1 MKIVV
6 TGSKGLIGRH
16 TVEYA
21 KTQDGFEVFGVDHI
35 GVGSWPNHYR
45 LADLTDLGQ
54 TYSALAGAD
63 AVVHLAAIPDHGLVE
78 EPKLFMSNIAST
90 YNVFEAAR
98 NLGIKRVVWA
108 STIQVN
114 RTVLMQHD
122 TRYQYLPIDEAHPVD
137 PQNDYAL
144 SKYVGEVMAET
155 YAKTYGLSIVS
166 LRFTA
171 ITHPDNMKG
180 WPVPQAEAP
189 HWALYAYADV
199 RDAARACFLAATADL
214 PAASH
219 QVAFVV
225 AKDTMVAT
233 PSSEIASRFFPDA
246 EVRGDLSGNASLV
259 SNATA
264 KRLFGFEAQYSCR
277 K

>member
-1 MKIVV
+1 MNLVV

-21 KTQDGFEVFGVDHI
+21 KTQPGADVYGVDHI
-35 GVGSWPNHYR
+35 GVGSGPDQYR
-45 LADLTDLGQ
+45 MADLTDLGQ

-63 AVVHLAAIPDHGLVE
+63 AVVHLAAIPDHDLVE

-108 STIQVN
+108 SSIQVN
-114 RTVLMQHD
+114 RTVVMQHD
-122 TRYQYLPIDEAHPVD
+122 TRYQYLPVDEAHPVD

-144 SKYVGEVMAET
+144 SKYVGEVIAET
-155 YAKTYGLSIVS
+155 YAKTYGLSVIS

-171 ITHPDNMKG
+171 ITHADNMKD
-180 WPVPQAEAP
+180 WPLPRAEAP

-199 RDAARACFLAATADL
+199 RDAARACFLAATAEL
-214 PAASH
+214 MPSSH
-219 QVAFVV
+219 HVAFVV
-225 AKDTMVAT
+225 AKDTLVAT
-233 PSSEIASRFFPDA
+233 PSAEIASRFFPDA
-246 EVRGDLSGNASLV
+246 EVRGALAGNASLI

>member
-1 MKIVV
+1 MKLVV

-21 KTQDGFEVFGVDHI
+21 NTQPGVAVFGVDHV
-35 GVGSWPNHYR
+35 GVGSWSNHYR
-45 LADLTDLGQ
+45 MADLTDLGQ

-63 AVVHLAAIPDHGLVE
+63 AVVHLAAIPDHGMVE

-108 STIQVN
+108 SSIQVN

-144 SKYVGEVMAET
+144 SKYVGEVMAES
-155 YAKTYGLSIVS
+155 YAKTYGLSVVS

-171 ITHPDNMKG
+171 ITHPDNMKD
-180 WPVPQAEAP
+180 WPWAKATAP

-199 RDAARACFLAATADL
+199 RDAARACFLAATTDL
-214 PAASH
+214 PSH
-219 QVAFVV
+219 SHHVAFIV
-225 AKDTMVAT
+225 AKDSMVAT
-233 PSSEIASRFFPDA
+233 PSAEIASQFFPDA
-246 EVRGDLSGNASLV
+246 EVRGDLSGNVSLV

>member
-1 MKIVV
+1 MKLVV

-21 KTQDGFEVFGVDHI
+21 QTQAGVEVFGVDHI
-35 GVGSWPNHYR
+35 GVGSGPNRYR

-63 AVVHLAAIPDHGLVE
+63 AVVHLAAIPDHDLFE

-90 YNVFEAAR
+90 YNVFEVAR

-108 STIQVN
+108 SSIQVN
-114 RTVLMQHD
+114 RTVVMQHE
-122 TRYQYLPIDEAHPVD
+122 TRYHYLPIDEAHPVD

-144 SKYVGEVMAET
+144 SKHVGEVMAET
-155 YAKTYGLSIVS
+155 YAKTYGLSVIS

-171 ITHPDNMKG
+171 ITHPDNMKD
-180 WPVPQAEAP
+180 WPWPQAKAP
-189 HWALYAYADV
+189 HWAMYAYADV
-199 RDAARACFLAATADL
+199 RDAARACFLAATAEL
-214 PAASH
+214 PPGSH
-219 QVAFVV
+219 HVAFVV
-225 AKDTMVAT
+225 AKDTLVDT
-233 PSSEIASRFFPDA
+233 PSAEIASQFFPEA
-246 EVRGDLSGNASLV
+246 KVRGALAGNASLV

>member
-1 MKIVV
+1 MKLVV

-21 KTQDGFEVFGVDHI
+21 KTQSGVEVFGVDHI
-35 GVGSWPNHYR
+35 GVGSWRDHYR

-63 AVVHLAAIPDHGLVE
+63 AVVHLAAIPDHSLVE

-155 YAKTYGLSIVS
+155 YAKTYGVSIVS

-214 PAASH
+214 PVASH
-219 QVAFVV
+219 HVAFVV

-233 PSSEIASRFFPDA
+233 PSGEIASRFFPDA

>member
-1 MKIVV
+1 MNLVV

-21 KTQDGFEVFGVDHI
+21 KTQPGVDVYGVDHI
-35 GVGSWPNHYR
+35 GVGSGPDQYR
-45 LADLTDLGQ
+45 MADLTDLGQ

-63 AVVHLAAIPDHGLVE
+63 AVVHLAAIPDHDLVE

-108 STIQVN
+108 SSIQVN
-114 RTVLMQHD
+114 RTVVMQHD
-122 TRYQYLPIDEAHPVD
+122 TRYQYLPVDEAHPVD

-155 YAKTYGLSIVS
+155 YAKTYGLSVIS

-171 ITHPDNMKG
+171 ITHADNMKD
-180 WPVPQAEAP
+180 WPLQRAEAP
-189 HWALYAYADV
+189 HWAMYAYADV
-199 RDAARACFLAATADL
+199 RDAARACFLAATAEL
-214 PAASH
+214 SPYSH
-219 QVAFVV
+219 HVAFIV
-225 AKDTMVAT
+225 AKDTLVAT
-233 PSSEIASRFFPDA
+233 PSTEIASRFFPDA
-246 EVRGDLSGNASLV
+246 EVRGALAGNASLV